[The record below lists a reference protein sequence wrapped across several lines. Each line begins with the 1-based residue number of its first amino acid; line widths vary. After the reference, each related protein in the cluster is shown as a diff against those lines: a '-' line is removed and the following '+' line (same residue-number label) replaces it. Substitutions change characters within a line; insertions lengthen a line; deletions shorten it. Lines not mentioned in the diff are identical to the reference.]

1 MNFKDFLKASQER
14 IGLKSQASYV
24 EFGYGQV
31 EPNHLSAQRTAQ
43 IYAQL
48 PAKAD
53 IDILENGQF
62 VKYDYAANGNG
73 IGEVNFEGP
82 GEWML
87 VYNEIKLYRDHP
99 DGSKRIAD
107 STLVALT
114 LMIAES
120 RTEEKDVMVKVVVN
134 LINKNN
140 DE

>member
-31 EPNHLSAQRTAQ
+31 EPNHLSAQRTGQ

-82 GEWML
+82 GEWIDRKSIRL
-87 VYNEIKLYRDHP
+87 NSSH
-99 DGSKRIAD
+99 S
-107 STLVALT
+107 
-114 LMIAES
+114 
-120 RTEEKDVMVKVVVN
+120 
-134 LINKNN
+134 
-140 DE
+140 